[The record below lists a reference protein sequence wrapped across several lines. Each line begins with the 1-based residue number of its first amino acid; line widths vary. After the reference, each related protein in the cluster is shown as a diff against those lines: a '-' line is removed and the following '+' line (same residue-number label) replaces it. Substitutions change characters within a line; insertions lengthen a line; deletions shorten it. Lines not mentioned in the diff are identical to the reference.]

1 MQEGENSPRS
11 DDAAAAAAG
20 AAAGVAGAAAGG
32 DHAGDEDAED
42 EAGDADDR
50 CLSPSGDV
58 VLTSNR
64 KRGREDAARRS
75 PELDTALIMQTL
87 SGSDHSGGE
96 NEDEDED
103 EGCGGR
109 RRSSRRSSS
118 SSSSGSSRGLLAGGN
133 TEEGRV
139 LRRRGGRRRAPII
152 IPESSQSN
160 QGSWSLAAAAG
171 AVGAMEGG
179 CETGAAG
186 SVEKSVGTTASA
198 SGPPR
203 LRRKLSKG
211 KTNGASMTQ
220 DLDQEGVGEGIGK
233 RDVAAA
239 VLSLAL
245 AGPTTD
251 PAPTKPVAKPSE
263 PSKIMSPRSQLL
275 RRKQLR
281 AVSQEEE
288 EEEDEGEEEEE
299 RAGSSKQQ
307 KQQQMQAQRQ
317 AQQKA
322 QRQAQQQ
329 AQLYPR
335 SQLSAQDRIIVER
348 IQRKD
353 DEIRKLEAE
362 MEASRQF
369 HEQMQTQY
377 QALVRS
383 LAEQYRKES
392 VGGAGSPAAS
402 PEAAA
407 IQMLTGVM

>member
-1 MQEGENSPRS
+1 
-11 DDAAAAAAG
+11 
-20 AAAGVAGAAAGG
+20 
-32 DHAGDEDAED
+32 
-42 EAGDADDR
+42 
-50 CLSPSGDV
+50 
-58 VLTSNR
+58 
-64 KRGREDAARRS
+64 
-75 PELDTALIMQTL
+75 
-87 SGSDHSGGE
+87 
-96 NEDEDED
+96 
-103 EGCGGR
+103 
-109 RRSSRRSSS
+109 
-118 SSSSGSSRGLLAGGN
+118 
-133 TEEGRV
+133 
-139 LRRRGGRRRAPII
+139 
-152 IPESSQSN
+152 
-160 QGSWSLAAAAG
+160 
-171 AVGAMEGG
+171 
-179 CETGAAG
+179 
-186 SVEKSVGTTASA
+186 
-198 SGPPR
+198 
-203 LRRKLSKG
+203 LSKG
-211 KTNGASMTQ
+211 KKNSASITQ
-220 DLDQEGVGEGIGK
+220 NVGQEGVGEGVGK

-239 VLSLAL
+239 VLSLSL

-251 PAPTKPVAKPSE
+251 PAPTKPVVKPSE

-288 EEEDEGEEEEE
+288 DEDDEEEEG
-299 RAGSSKQQ
+299 RAGGSKQQ
-307 KQQQMQAQRQ
+307 KQQQMQAQQQAERQ
-317 AQQKA
+317 A

-329 AQLYPR
+329 AQQKAQQKAQQHAQQTAQQQQQTAQQHAQLYPR

-377 QALVRS
+377 KALVRS